1 MIASMLTLV
10 LALQPATPV
19 QPPPAAPPQTTVVQP
34 QAPVARPD
42 EPDTRRRS
50 PSGPNVRVDVTLSE
64 AGGTGAAAS
73 KTVTVTTS
81 DNTSGKLRTQVT
93 SRAYGAAP
101 LNVDV
106 FPRVQPNGSV
116 LLTLTIE
123 YSQGRNPDVEGN
135 PDRIMNV
142 SLNQSA
148 SLLLESGKPLTLSQ
162 SADPIGDRKVT
173 VEVKATVLKN

>member
-1 MIASMLTLV
+1 MTAVMTLV
-10 LALQPATPV
+10 LALQTAA
-19 QPPPAAPPQTTVVQP
+19 AAPQAPAQPQTTVVTP
-34 QAPVARPD
+34 QIPVTRSD
-42 EPDTRRRS
+42 DTDTSRRRM

-64 AGGTGAAAS
+64 SGGTGAAAA
-73 KTVTVTTS
+73 KTVTVTTN
-81 DNTSGKLRTQVT
+81 DNTFGKLRTQVT

-106 FPRVQPNGSV
+106 LPRVQPNGTV
-116 LLTLTIE
+116 LVTLTIE
-123 YSQGRNPDVEGN
+123 YSQGRNPDTDGN

-148 SLLLESGKPLTLSQ
+148 SLLLESGKPMTLSQ